1 MCLCITMQLQF
12 YALLS
17 GSGSELQKSIP
28 SIVASGI
35 VLPNGKGYKVI
46 PWDGSTECP
55 AGIDARNA
63 GKKRQRDEIKFDK
76 SRCRAK
82 WSEVEFA
89 RVLIGE
95 NNDDIED
102 SLLEN
107 NGQENVV
114 VAEDPILWP
123 FLVQKRCQGNNLDCV
138 YVSLPSLPYHSL
150 LFRLVVF
157 ILRFACCDD

>member
-17 GSGSELQKSIP
+17 GSGSELRKWIP
-28 SIVASGI
+28 PIIASGL

-46 PWDGSTECP
+46 PWDGSAECL
-55 AGIDARNA
+55 ASIDARNI
-63 GKKRQRDEIKFDK
+63 GKKRQRGELKFDK

-82 WSEVEFA
+82 WSEAEFA

-95 NNDDIED
+95 NNDDNEN
-102 SLLEN
+102 SLLEKN
-107 NGQENVV
+107 AQESVV

-123 FLVQKRCQGNNLDCV
+123 FLVQKRCEGTNLDRV
-138 YVSLPSLPYHSL
+138 YVSLPSLLYHVL
-150 LFRLVVF
+150 LFRLVGV
-157 ILRFACCDD
+157 ILRFACYDD